1 MVCELLNGIRA
12 LLLYVGFCKFCVLM
26 YGTWAFVWN
35 VGYCMIFE
43 LLCGM
48 SSLIRYL
55 VCCIELGFLYKWALV
70 WYVCCRMLCW
80 MLYEM

>member
-35 VGYCMIFE
+35 VGYCIIFE
-43 LLCGM
+43 LCV
-48 SSLIRYL
+48 
-55 VCCIELGFLYKWALV
+55 VCLLLYGIWCV
-70 WYVCCRMLCW
+70 V
-80 MLYEM
+80 